1 MYLCY
6 VMSEHFDAAKTVLGR
21 KLENKI
27 IFNFFNKKC
36 LTVKYETSTSY
47 HNHLQ
52 IMYHS
57 IIILSKRSTV
67 STHPQKNAVLYLFS
81 VNRNKNSGWVCHRL
95 LKKKMFLKELLLH
108 WLGFHRGN
116 KLRYDRLRQPQSVQ
130 LGPTGLPTNGSQ
142 ATQRNEESFCLPKS
156 T

>member
-1 MYLCY
+1 MDMCCDYNLVGLLHEWVQMYLCY

-21 KLENKI
+21 KLENKF

-57 IIILSKRSTV
+57 IIILSNDQLSQPTLRRMQV
-67 STHPQKNAVLYLFS
+67 IYLFS
-81 VNRNKNSGWVCHRL
+81 VNINKNSGWVCHRL
-95 LKKKMFLKELLLH
+95 
-108 WLGFHRGN
+108 
-116 KLRYDRLRQPQSVQ
+116 
-130 LGPTGLPTNGSQ
+130 
-142 ATQRNEESFCLPKS
+142 
-156 T
+156 